1 MGPENW
7 QDTMSLQIREDPPSS
22 KSCFKMMPSM
32 GAKMENK
39 VTEAKQFN
47 IKSILPPVAHQINR
61 LSIHILLEFVINHTI
76 NFEIDKVM

>member
-1 MGPENW
+1 
-7 QDTMSLQIREDPPSS
+7 MSLQIREDPPSS
-22 KSCFKMMPSM
+22 KSFFKMMLSM

-39 VTEAKQFN
+39 ATEAKQFN
-47 IKSILPPVAHQINR
+47 IKSILPPVAHQINC